1 MNGSILHPWQVIR
14 QEKNG
19 SRYRIGRCATRSEAQ
34 RLIERLR
41 AGGAEAPP
49 AHPDADY
56 LVERVE
62 AQGRGRR

>member
-1 MNGSILHPWQVIR
+1 MNGSNLHPWQVIR

-41 AGGAEAPP
+41 AGRTEIPP
-49 AHPDADY
+49 SHSDVDY

-62 AQGRGRR
+62 AGGRGRR

>member
-1 MNGSILHPWQVIR
+1 MNGSNLHPWQVIR

-34 RLIERLR
+34 RLVERLR
-41 AGGAEAPP
+41 AGAAASPP
-49 AHPDADY
+49 AHLDVDY

-62 AQGRGRR
+62 AGGRGRR